1 MHTKEATHQSAEGS
15 STYLNILCCRQF
27 YFLAEHRKIDTDD
40 YQRHA
45 QNPLQDVVSDAQQ
58 EYGYH
63 DTTHS
68 FLDIYMIEI
77 GKANVHQFFVNGKD
91 FIR

>member
-68 FLDIYMIEI
+68 SAKILIFL
-77 GKANVHQFFVNGKD
+77 KSFCKD
-91 FIR
+91 WQD